1 MLNNNDA
8 TISEISIHSSQE
20 VLNSEF
26 LKPDRRTD
34 GRTERQTEE
43 FKRIDAQ
50 GICLKTILPKNCNN
64 SICEVTMQLSQN
76 NVDSKFLKP

>member
-43 FKRIDAQ
+43 FKRIDA
-50 GICLKTILPKNCNN
+50 
-64 SICEVTMQLSQN
+64 
-76 NVDSKFLKP
+76 